1 MSLFSSANTQE
12 DQLQILWRID
22 GAGISVMVVDSMAR
36 VYFYDTETFTV
47 FAMDDRHMIDQLL
60 HHSEL
65 AMMRMVPKIVSFLPR
80 VCDHATLILG
90 EPWSHSMRRHITY
103 KRKTSFKLTKSFIN
117 DLISR
122 DMKRIAKEY
131 QNEHVN
137 LIDPTYHDL
146 TIAGHIAATPWGKIV
161 TDIRFDYVTGFSDD
175 RIIGMA
181 QRIIH
186 EKMKIS
192 LLDIKTDHYQNFLI
206 RFWKQTNLSAG
217 LLIDGSGFVTSL
229 YIFNKNQLIQAG
241 TLPMGFSIIKNELAS
256 YLGIYPNELESLLA
270 MYKKELLSDSI
281 SKKIN
286 TGLRDLYRSWE
297 SDFQKFCNHAT
308 EQGDILDQVIWLGN
322 ENDPILQFFMQA
334 LAENTLQFPAV
345 FGTSHVGFLHSTMF
359 IDALNQPRLGSSS
372 STSDQIIIAGL
383 Q

>member
-1 MSLFSSANTQE
+1 
-12 DQLQILWRID
+12 
-22 GAGISVMVVDSMAR
+22 
-36 VYFYDTETFTV
+36 
-47 FAMDDRHMIDQLL
+47 
-60 HHSEL
+60 
-65 AMMRMVPKIVSFLPR
+65 
-80 VCDHATLILG
+80 
-90 EPWSHSMRRHITY
+90 
-103 KRKTSFKLTKSFIN
+103 
-117 DLISR
+117 
-122 DMKRIAKEY
+122 
-131 QNEHVN
+131 
-137 LIDPTYHDL
+137 
-146 TIAGHIAATPWGKIV
+146 
-161 TDIRFDYVTGFSDD
+161 
-175 RIIGMA
+175 
-181 QRIIH
+181 
-186 EKMKIS
+186 
-192 LLDIKTDHYQNFLI
+192 
-206 RFWKQTNLSAG
+206 
-217 LLIDGSGFVTSL
+217 
-229 YIFNKNQLIQAG
+229 
-241 TLPMGFSIIKNELAS
+241 MGFSIIKNELAS